1 MCSGARQGT
10 SRGGS
15 NIGDHLHS
23 LALKRAYE
31 PAEPSDGL
39 RVLVERLWPR
49 GLSKAR
55 AHIDLWLKDVAPSTE
70 LRKWYGHEPARFAG
84 FRRRYE
90 AELAAEPARSA
101 LAQLRELVEREHVT
115 LVFAARDHNLSNAA
129 VLCDLLRGGEQHGSM
144 QESRSES
151 APRNL

>member
-1 MCSGARQGT
+1 M
-10 SRGGS
+10 
-15 NIGDHLHS
+15 
-23 LALKRAYE
+23 E
-31 PAEPSDGL
+31 PGDGL

-70 LRKWYGHEPARFAG
+70 LRKWYGHEPARFAE

-101 LAQLRELVEREHVT
+101 LARLREMVERERVT
-115 LVFAARDHNLSNAA
+115 LVFSAHDPELSNAA
-129 VLCDLLRGGEQHGSM
+129 VLRDLLHGD
-144 QESRSES
+144 E
-151 APRNL
+151 

>member
-1 MCSGARQGT
+1 MSARQRR
-10 SRGGS
+10 SRGGCD
-15 NIGDHLHS
+15 IGDHAQS

-31 PAEPSDGL
+31 PVEPGDGL

-70 LRKWYGHEPARFAG
+70 LRKWYGHEPARFAE

-90 AELAAEPARSA
+90 SELAAEPARSA
-101 LAQLRELVEREHVT
+101 LARLREMVEREHVT
-115 LVFAARDHNLSNAA
+115 LVFAAHDPELSNAA
-129 VLCDLLRGGEQHGSM
+129 VLRDLLRGDE
-144 QESRSES
+144 
-151 APRNL
+151 